1 MHIYENLLSQIFWN
15 RFDWGYLSSK
25 HFDWGCQQ
33 ASLSLS
39 LSIYFSVIF
48 SSEIVF
54 FYFFSLSLCL
64 VDGPIFVESSIYL
77 RLKLFYIHV
86 LCIPGFHETVHVN
99 FGNSPNPAEPFIFL
113 LLLFFQLSWVN
124 KLPFLQLNVSEWIR
138 TNNFSY
144 GKSVF
149 FKKKTKKKIN
159 FPCFKS
165 LFEQYEK
172 KNFRLFFSLAWANI
186 FT

>member
-1 MHIYENLLSQIFWN
+1 MIGVIFHRNTLIEDVNKLL
-15 RFDWGYLSSK
+15 
-25 HFDWGCQQ
+25 C
-33 ASLSLS
+33 LSLS
-39 LSIYFSVIF
+39 LFIFRLFFQVKLF
-48 SSEIVF
+48 SSI
-54 FYFFSLSLCL
+54 FSLSLCL

-99 FGNSPNPAEPFIFL
+99 FGNSPNPAEPFIF

-172 KNFRLFFSLAWANI
+172 KNFRLFFHLLEQTYLRSNLYL
-186 FT
+186 